1 MTRSMPGSGAG
12 SEPERGPHHCP
23 QARERYIE
31 RVTKRPHANLELIRR
46 VLGDGYHELELERLV
61 LDEAAEASC
70 SVVVEAKDTH
80 AGRYRVEGTGR
91 GLVDAIFHAMLER
104 YAQEY
109 QSLKSIELA
118 NFKVEA
124 RLDTKEQKS
133 GADAV
138 ASVLVEV
145 RNSEGKLFSFMDES
159 RSIATSS
166 ARAVLAV
173 VEYFVNAE
181 RAFITLYKSRKDA
194 QDRHRDDL
202 VARYT
207 HEMSEVVKSTSYTEI
222 IESIKRE
229 LR

>member
-1 MTRSMPGSGAG
+1 MGRVI
-12 SEPERGPHHCP
+12 GPRN
-23 QARERYIE
+23 RERYIE
-31 RVTKRPHANLELIRR
+31 RVTKRPPENLDLIQR
-46 VLGDGYHELELERLV
+46 VLGDSYHKLV
-61 LDEAAEASC
+61 LDRLIIDEAEASC
-70 SVVVEAKDTH
+70 SVVVEATDTH
-80 AGRYRVEGTGR
+80 AGKYRAEGKGR
-91 GLVDAIFHAMLER
+91 GMVDAIFHAMLDR

-133 GADAV
+133 GVDAV
-138 ASVLVEV
+138 ASVLIEV
-145 RNSEGKLFSFMDES
+145 RNSEGKLFSFSDES
-159 RSIATSS
+159 RSVATSS
-166 ARAVLAV
+166 ARAVLAI

-207 HEMSEVVKSTSYTEI
+207 HEMSEVVKSTSYAEI
-222 IESIKRE
+222 IESIKKE

>member
-1 MTRSMPGSGAG
+1 M
-12 SEPERGPHHCP
+12 
-23 QARERYIE
+23 
-31 RVTKRPHANLELIRR
+31 TKRPHENLDLIQR
-46 VLGDGYHELELERLV
+46 VLGDSYDKLV
-61 LDEAAEASC
+61 LDRLIIDEAEASC
-70 SVVVEAKDTH
+70 SVVVEVTDTH
-80 AGRYRVEGTGR
+80 AGKYRVEGKGR
-91 GLVDAIFHAMLER
+91 GMVDAIFRAMLDR

-133 GADAV
+133 GVDAV
-138 ASVLVEV
+138 ASVLIEV
-145 RNSEGKLFSFMDES
+145 RNSEGKLFSFSDES
-159 RSIATSS
+159 RSVATSS
-166 ARAVLAV
+166 ARSVLAV

-222 IESIKRE
+222 IESIKKE

>member
-1 MTRSMPGSGAG
+1 VGRVI
-12 SEPERGPHHCP
+12 GPRD
-23 QARERYIE
+23 REGYIE
-31 RVTKRPHANLELIRR
+31 SVTKRPHENLELIQR
-46 VLGDGYHELELERLV
+46 VLGDSYDKLVLERLI
-61 LDEAAEASC
+61 LDEAEAFC
-70 SVVVEAKDTH
+70 SVVVEATDTH
-80 AGRYRVEGTGR
+80 AGKYRVEGKGR
-91 GLVDAIFHAMLER
+91 GMVDAIFCAMLDR

-133 GADAV
+133 GVDAV
-138 ASVLVEV
+138 ASVLIEV
-145 RNSEGKLFSFMDES
+145 RNSEGKLFSFSDES
-159 RSIATSS
+159 RSVATSS

-202 VARYT
+202 IARYT
-207 HEMSEVVKSTSYTEI
+207 HEMAEVVKSTSYAEI
-222 IESIKRE
+222 IENIKKE

>member
-1 MTRSMPGSGAG
+1 M
-12 SEPERGPHHCP
+12 
-23 QARERYIE
+23 
-31 RVTKRPHANLELIRR
+31 TKRPHANVDLIKRI
-46 VLGDGYHELELERLV
+46 LGDGYHELHLERLTI
-61 LDEAAEASC
+61 DEAAEASC
-70 SVVVEAKDTH
+70 SVVVEARDTH
-80 AGRYRVEGTGR
+80 AGKYRVEGKGR
-91 GLVDAIFHAMLER
+91 GMVDAIFHAMLDR

-118 NFKVEA
+118 NFRVDA

-133 GADAV
+133 GVDAV

-207 HEMSEVVKSTSYTEI
+207 HEMAEVVKSTSYAEI
-222 IESIKRE
+222 IESIKKE
-229 LR
+229 LG

>member
-1 MTRSMPGSGAG
+1 M
-12 SEPERGPHHCP
+12 
-23 QARERYIE
+23 
-31 RVTKRPHANLELIRR
+31 TKRSPENLDLIRR
-46 VLGDGYHELELERLV
+46 VLGDGYHELTLERLV
-61 LDEAAEASC
+61 IDEAPEASC
-70 SVVVEAKDTH
+70 SVVVEAVDTH
-80 AGRYRVEGTGR
+80 AGKYRVEGKGR
-91 GLVDAIFHAMLER
+91 GMVDAIFHAMLDR

-109 QSLKSIELA
+109 QSLKSIELS

-133 GADAV
+133 GVDAV

-145 RNSEGKLFSFMDES
+145 RNSEGKLFSFTDES

-181 RAFITLYKSRKDA
+181 RAFITLYKSRTDA

-207 HEMSEVVKSTSYTEI
+207 HEMSEVVKSTSYAEV

>member
-1 MTRSMPGSGAG
+1 
-12 SEPERGPHHCP
+12 
-23 QARERYIE
+23 
-31 RVTKRPHANLELIRR
+31 VTKRAPENLDLIKR
-46 VLGDGYHELELERLV
+46 VLGDGFDKLELERLV
-61 LDEAAEASC
+61 IDEAPESSC

-80 AGRYRVEGTGR
+80 AGKYRVEGKGR
-91 GLVDAIFHAMLER
+91 GMVDAIFHAMLDR

-118 NFKVEA
+118 NFRVEA

-133 GADAV
+133 GVDAV

-145 RNSEGKLFSFMDES
+145 RNSEGKLFPFTDES

-207 HEMSEVVKSTSYTEI
+207 HEMSEVVKSTSYAEV
-222 IESIKRE
+222 IEGIKKE